1 MGRREEGERVSESKR
16 WRKGEEQVKGSQE
29 GRGREGRKEGRE
41 NQTDVYNI
49 DKDSFQE
56 INISK

>member
-1 MGRREEGERVSESKR
+1 MRARNGGKESSKLREVKKDE
-16 WRKGEEQVKGSQE
+16 KGKG
-29 GRGREGRKEGRE
+29 GREGESK
-41 NQTDVYNI
+41 DVYNI